1 MTKDHAPREAA
12 TCYLPLEVGLEQQA
26 TQFRIATLL
35 PGEWHEPIRCRL
47 TVHSLQSPP
56 SYETI
61 SYAWGDAHD
70 TNRICI
76 SDVEVT
82 IPNSLW
88 LCLRHLR
95 DKSAELAL
103 WTDAICIDQSN
114 PKEKAAQVVMMGEI
128 YSRCSSMYIWLGEP
142 GALSQAC
149 HPFSMFLH
157 WAEDKHFYEYPG
169 FSRTGEGS
177 EWVFSENAAYQQMYE
192 EFVDVVSRPW
202 WTRLWCV
209 QEIALCPSAVIVLGT
224 WRMPWAKVL
233 RAKDNHCRHVLGCC
247 EGVSNALP
255 ARYIYFWDH
264 MLFLSQ
270 RFDMTGMDQIIRS
283 LRHKLCKDPRD
294 KVYGLLGL
302 LWWKNPRAWLH
313 ASYSV
318 PVGKL
323 YQEVTETIM
332 EQADGDLHFLT
343 GSGLGSDSYHLPSWV
358 RNFAAPLSAEE
369 ASQEYSRWKAYT
381 LYNAAAQ
388 TNSEAKVVDAS
399 VLSLS
404 GTLVDRIERIG
415 TSIQEKDWS
424 HIGSTILAWASLA
437 GISSLTRTPGLAPSQ
452 DRFWRTLLADCIP
465 ATHSGVA
472 ASTRIP
478 TAPDESLS
486 EWFFDAQARLEEG
499 EEPLIT
505 PQVHAFWRATH
516 GRTFF
521 CTVKGGFGL
530 CFPHAR
536 PGDEVWVLVGGRVP
550 FVLQG
555 VDDAVEDSGG
565 DAERLRRRRLVGECY
580 LHGFMNGEAKRM
592 GKGDVVSVHLV

>member
-1 MTKDHAPREAA
+1 
-12 TCYLPLEVGLEQQA
+12 
-26 TQFRIATLL
+26 
-35 PGEWHEPIRCRL
+35 
-47 TVHSLQSPP
+47 
-56 SYETI
+56 
-61 SYAWGDAHD
+61 
-70 TNRICI
+70 
-76 SDVEVT
+76 
-82 IPNSLW
+82 
-88 LCLRHLR
+88 
-95 DKSAELAL
+95 
-103 WTDAICIDQSN
+103 
-114 PKEKAAQVVMMGEI
+114 
-128 YSRCSSMYIWLGEP
+128 
-142 GALSQAC
+142 
-149 HPFSMFLH
+149 
-157 WAEDKHFYEYPG
+157 
-169 FSRTGEGS
+169 
-177 EWVFSENAAYQQMYE
+177 
-192 EFVDVVSRPW
+192 
-202 WTRLWCV
+202 
-209 QEIALCPSAVIVLGT
+209 
-224 WRMPWAKVL
+224 
-233 RAKDNHCRHVLGCC
+233 
-247 EGVSNALP
+247 
-255 ARYIYFWDH
+255 

-294 KVYGLLGL
+294 KIYGLLGL

-399 VLSLS
+399 ILSLS

-424 HIGSTILAWASLA
+424 HIGPTILAWASLA
-437 GISSLTRTPGLAPSQ
+437 GISSLTRTPSLAPLQ
-452 DRFWRTLLADCIP
+452 DRFWRTLLADCRP

-505 PQVHAFWRATH
+505 PQVYAFWRATH

-521 CTVKGGFGL
+521 CTVKGGSGL

-536 PGDEVWVLVGGRVP
+536 PGDEVWVLAGGRVP

-555 VDDAVEDSGG
+555 VDDAGEDSEG

-580 LHGFMNGEAKRM
+580 LHGFMDGEAKRM